1 MHHPLQM
8 VLDTL
13 EDLDDTFLGN
23 GKQVAAVAVPAVL
36 DRMDLMLDQ
45 LDILMVEVV
54 LVVQVSDVHS
64 NMVQVI

>member
-1 MHHPLQM
+1 M

-23 GKQVAAVAVPAVL
+23 GKQVAEAAVPAVV
-36 DRMDLMLDQ
+36 DRLDLMLDQ

-54 LVVQVSDVHS
+54 LVVQVSNVHS
-64 NMVQVI
+64 NMVQLI